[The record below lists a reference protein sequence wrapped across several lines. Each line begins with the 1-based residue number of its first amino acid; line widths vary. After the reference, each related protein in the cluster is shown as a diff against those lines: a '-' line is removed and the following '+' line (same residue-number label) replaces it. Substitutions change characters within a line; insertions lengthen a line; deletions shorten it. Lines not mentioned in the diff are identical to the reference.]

1 MQTLESSSGQT
12 ASRKTVLNAALRQ
25 GIISL
30 NRFSRGQA
38 HARAHSPFTNVTL
51 YNCFRPHSRPEV
63 PFHSWIGHNGGF
75 TRLLRTPASRH
86 APATS
91 PPPSHSHS
99 LPPLSFPYLS
109 FPFPFPLLS
118 YTLSLFLSFFRFL
131 VLSRTR
137 THAHTTHKSPTVQF
151 FASLSPCRFHFI
163 ASSPLLR
170 SLVLSRPFVINRAT
184 LYEQQKGPL
193 LVKPSHTF
201 SYTSNWFFQH
211 FRYLDMYPRG
221 HVAT

>member
-12 ASRKTVLNAALRQ
+12 ASRKTVLNAAPHL

-99 LPPLSFPYLS
+99 LSPLSFPYLS
-109 FPFPFPLLS
+109 FPFPFPSLTH
-118 YTLSLFLSFFRFL
+118 TLP
-131 VLSRTR
+131 LSR
-137 THAHTTHKSPTVQF
+137 SPAF
-151 FASLSPCRFHFI
+151 
-163 ASSPLLR
+163 
-170 SLVLSRPFVINRAT
+170 
-184 LYEQQKGPL
+184 
-193 LVKPSHTF
+193 
-201 SYTSNWFFQH
+201 
-211 FRYLDMYPRG
+211 
-221 HVAT
+221 